1 VTDESRAARPIKP
14 DDHIAH
20 PCGPALTDTGCRF
33 RVWAPNASR
42 VAVIGTFNEWRDD
55 EHLLAAERD
64 GIWETEVAGVRAGDQ
79 YLFVIDNRGGD
90 EYNPGERG
98 LRRIDPWARATRQSA
113 GNAIVVDVAGELI
126 ASGLHDDPFV
136 TPADAEWLV
145 YQVHVGS
152 FVGGGDGIDTGPSG
166 TGTFAQ
172 FEHKLGYI
180 RSLGFNV
187 IALLPVQQNPGDGNE
202 GYGPSHLFAPE
213 SSFGSPFDLRHLVRA
228 AHDAGL
234 AVLFDVVWNHL
245 SDFDN
250 RHWNFDGM
258 TRDGGVFFEGG
269 ERSPW
274 GPRLA
279 FWKREVRDLIIANA
293 RMWFEEYHVDGL
305 RIDAADEI
313 AWDVLA
319 AVVDVV
325 RAEPAWRS
333 KLLIAEWS
341 GTNESSWDSLVD
353 ELGFDRVWSLADPYH
368 FRAAMDDTGRDAAQR
383 LEQLER
389 VVDLPNAAARIRY
402 LLGSH
407 DDAHDN
413 KNGARTGHRHFIE
426 LVGGRDDP
434 HARAKARLGWALCV
448 ALPGTPM
455 CFMGTECDQ
464 PGYWHPRTDDNPAHG
479 DHRFDWSLCDDAV
492 GSQMRALVAAAN
504 QARWDHPALRSG
516 ELALIDVDR
525 DNGVLAFIRPATASG
540 AVLVVVNASGTA
552 WPDGGYRVPMPDN
565 VSTWRVVL
573 DSQAAEFGG
582 EGLTHQDAVSSDGGI
597 SVTLPPWSLIML
609 VPVASG
615 FRRELDG

>member
-1 VTDESRAARPIKP
+1 MNSADNVGQA
-14 DDHIAH
+14 
-20 PCGPALTDTGCRF
+20 CGPALTDIGCRF

-42 VAVIGTFNEWRDD
+42 VAVIGTFNDWRDN
-55 EHLLAAERD
+55 EHRLTARPD
-64 GIWETEVAGVRAGDQ
+64 GLWETEVAGVRAGDE

-90 EYNPGERG
+90 EYNPGQRG

-113 GNAIVVDVAGELI
+113 GDGVVVDVAGELV

-136 TPADAEWLV
+136 TPAEADWLV

-152 FVGGGDGIDTGPSG
+152 FVGGGDGIDTGPTG

-172 FEHKLGYI
+172 FEGKLGYI
-180 RSLGFNV
+180 RSLGFNA

-234 AVLFDVVWNHL
+234 AVLCDVVWNHL

-250 RHWNFDGM
+250 RLWEFDGM

-293 RMWFEEYHVDGL
+293 RMWFEEYHMDGL

-313 AWDVLA
+313 SRDVLA
-319 AVVDVV
+319 AVVNDV

-341 GTNESSWDSLVD
+341 GEDEPNWDALVE
-353 ELGFDRVWSLADPYH
+353 ELGFDRVWALADPHH
-368 FRAAMDDTGRDAAQR
+368 FRAAVDDASRDAAHR
-383 LEQLER
+383 TEELAS
-389 VVDLPNAAARIRY
+389 VVGLPNAAARIRY

-413 KNGARTGHRHFIE
+413 QNGARVDHRHFIE
-426 LVGGRDDP
+426 LVGGRDDAQ
-434 HARAKARLGWALCV
+434 ARAKARLGWALCV

-455 CFMGTECDQ
+455 CFMGTECHQ
-464 PGYWHPRTDDNPAHG
+464 SGYWHPRTDDNPVHG
-479 DHRFDWSLCDDAV
+479 DHRFDWSLCGDTF
-492 GSQMRALVAAAN
+492 GTQMRTLVAAAN
-504 QARWDHPALRSG
+504 QVRWNHPALRAR
-516 ELALIDVDR
+516 ELYLIHVDHG
-525 DNGVLAFIRPATASG
+525 NGVLAFVRPAAGSG
-540 AVLVVVNASGTA
+540 AVLVVVNASSAA
-552 WPDGGYRVPMPDN
+552 WPDGGYHVPMPGN

-573 DSQAAEFGG
+573 DSQAAEYGG
-582 EGLTHQDAVSSDGGI
+582 EGLPHQDGAVSDGAI
-597 SVTLPPWSLIML
+597 SVTVPPWSVVML
-609 VPVASG
+609 MPVT
-615 FRRELDG
+615 